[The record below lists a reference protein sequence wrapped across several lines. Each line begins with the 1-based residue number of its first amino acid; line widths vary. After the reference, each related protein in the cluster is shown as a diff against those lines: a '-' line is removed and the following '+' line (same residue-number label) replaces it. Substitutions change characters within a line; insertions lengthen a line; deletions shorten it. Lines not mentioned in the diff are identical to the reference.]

1 MARKT
6 QDAPA
11 TVADTRA
18 HQTKIASKLASRRL
32 SARLDEGGERV
43 GLEVKTTGDRRNTR
57 LPISGMTDREL
68 TIRLADALGT
78 TSPEFIDAMLVNLLT
93 YFNAPTD
100 RRATREINSALA
112 VLDGLKPENEVEA
125 MLIAQMV
132 ATNDAAMRCLSLIG
146 SVNGAE
152 TFGNLAVKMM
162 RTFTSQAE
170 VLAKLRRKGEQTVRV
185 VHVHPGGQA
194 VVGDV
199 HNHPTGGRGQIT
211 ESGDQ
216 SDAAGNSSAGAA
228 LPSPNAIGETLP
240 VTSRRRSQKVPDA
253 RRHKSGRAQGQP
265 A

>member
-1 MARKT
+1 MD
-6 QDAPA
+6 Q
-11 TVADTRA
+11 
-18 HQTKIASKLASRRL
+18 
-32 SARLDEGGERV
+32 
-43 GLEVKTTGDRRNTR
+43 GLERIGLEIKTTGHNSNTR

-78 TSPEFIDAMLVNLLT
+78 TSPEFIDSMLVNLLT

-125 MLIAQMV
+125 MLITQMV
-132 ATNDAAMRCLSLIG
+132 ATNDAAMKCLSQIN
-146 SVNGAE
+146 SQHSAE
-152 TFGNLAVKMM
+152 IFGNLAVKIM
-162 RTFTSQAE
+162 RTFTGQAE
-170 VLAKLRRKGEQTVRV
+170 ALAKLRRKGEQTVRV

-199 HNHPTGGRGQIT
+199 HNHPAGGRGQIT

-216 SDAAGNSSAGAA
+216 SDAAGNFSAGAA
-228 LPSPNAIGETLP
+228 LPGPNAIGETVP
-240 VTSRRRSQKVPDA
+240 IPRRRRAQKVPDA
-253 RRHKSGRAQGQP
+253 RRDKSGRAQGQP